1 MKIHSTFKV
10 IFNLD
15 KYPKEDL
22 NIKQEGVLSDKKE
35 KVDLEF
41 ELDEKMAANFLFRF
55 TPSIFKLEDY
65 NVAISKSIILTKDNY
80 VYIVTNSLK
89 LLSDIHEGYFRII
102 TMNKINDIMEF
113 DFNIPEDT
121 DTIHEEFEDEEE

>member
-1 MKIHSTFKV
+1 MKLHSTFKV
-10 IFNLD
+10 TFNTD
-15 KYPKEDL
+15 RYPKEDI

-41 ELDEKMAANFLFRF
+41 ELDEKLAGNFLFRF
-55 TPSIFKLEDY
+55 APSIFKLNDY

-80 VYIVTNSLK
+80 VYIVNNTVK

-102 TMNKINDIMEF
+102 SMNKLNDIMEF
-113 DFNIPEDT
+113 DFNIPEDN
-121 DTIHEEFEDEEE
+121 DVIHEEFEDEE